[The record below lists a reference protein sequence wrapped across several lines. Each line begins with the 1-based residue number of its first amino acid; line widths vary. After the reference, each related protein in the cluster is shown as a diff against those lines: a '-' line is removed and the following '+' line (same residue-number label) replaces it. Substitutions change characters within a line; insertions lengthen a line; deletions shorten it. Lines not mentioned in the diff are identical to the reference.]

1 VSRTVFLLWAVVL
14 LEIVSP
20 IPAFLSLGAV
30 YVLLARPAWL
40 PRIVRELYDERE
52 QGKGRT

>member
-1 VSRTVFLLWAVVL
+1 VSRTVLLLWAIVL

-30 YVLLARPAWL
+30 YVLLARPPWL
-40 PRIVRELYDERE
+40 PRVVRELYATGGD
-52 QGKGRT
+52 GAT

>member
-1 VSRTVFLLWAVVL
+1 VSRTVLLLWAVVV

-20 IPAFLSLGAV
+20 IPAFLSLGTV

-40 PRIVRELYDERE
+40 PRLVSELYQE
-52 QGKGRT
+52 KG